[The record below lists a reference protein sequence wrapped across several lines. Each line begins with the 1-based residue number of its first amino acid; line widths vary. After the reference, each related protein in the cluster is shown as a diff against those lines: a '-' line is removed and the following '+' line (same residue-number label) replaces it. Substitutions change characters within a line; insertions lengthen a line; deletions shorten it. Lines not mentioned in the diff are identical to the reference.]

1 MERPAGKQYTPAREP
16 SVKQARHGIQDATG
30 QSGEHQVEVNESS
43 DGVVTIV
50 AVKGRLDSVT
60 APTLGER
67 LSGALAAP
75 SRRLLIELSQ
85 LEYISSAGFRVLLL
99 AAKRAAET
107 DGQIVLAGVSGKV
120 RQLFDLGGFLDL
132 FRICGSRD
140 EGIAALR

>member
-1 MERPAGKQYTPAREP
+1 MLTSASPDVRGFRGAQERIDKGR
-16 SVKQARHGIQDATG
+16 D
-30 QSGEHQVEVNESS
+30 VELNESS
-43 DGVVTIV
+43 DGPVTIIV
-50 AVKGRLDSVT
+50 VKGRLDTVT

-67 LSGALAAP
+67 LSSTLGAP

-85 LEYISSAGFRVLLL
+85 LEYISSAGFRILLL
-99 AAKRAAET
+99 AAKRAAES